1 VADTEIAFY
10 YRMGV
15 QSFGFVLPDEADKLR
30 EFFTEDWNKVVL
42 AR

>member
-1 VADTEIAFY
+1 MEIAFY

-15 QSFGFVLPDEADKLR
+15 QCFGFVLPDEADKLR
-30 EFFTEDWNKVVL
+30 EFFTEDWDKVVL